1 MKLLFLLCLV
11 FVSASCKPYVA
22 DTHPSIMPLPAYPGI
37 MPLPAPE
44 DNHVGIMPLPAP
56 EEGHGIMP
64 LPAPEEGHGIM
75 PLPAPELPPMSTFPL
90 VVDNEPAYQFGT
102 PLVQI
107 ILNINNNEGI
117 AVPHLPPLA
126 QPEDLPIDLTRPS
139 PEQPEIMP
147 LPFPLP
153 EDLTKPAPVPI
164 DPELLRPAP
173 LPVDPELL
181 RPAPLPVNPELL
193 RPAPLPVDP
202 ELLRPAPVPSNPG
215 LLRPANPNDG
225 IIY

>member
-1 MKLLFLLCLV
+1 MKFLFVVLALV
-11 FVSASCKPYVA
+11 ASASCKPYVA
-22 DTHPSIMPLPAYPGI
+22 IMPLPADVSDTHPSIMPLPAYP
-37 MPLPAPE
+37 
-44 DNHVGIMPLPAP
+44 GIMPLPAP

-75 PLPAPELPPMSTFPL
+75 PLPAPELPPVSTFPL
-90 VVDNEPAYQFGT
+90 VVDNEPAFLFGT

-107 ILNINNNEGI
+107 ILNINSNEAI
-117 AVPHLPPLA
+117 YVPA

-147 LPFPLP
+147 LPFPFP

-181 RPAPLPVNPELL
+181 RPAPLPVDPELL
-193 RPAPLPVDP
+193 RPAPLPANP
-202 ELLRPAPVPSNPG
+202 ELLRPAPVPANPE